1 MPVNNAPNSQKRSRE
16 VVSVSENNDRVR
28 KLAAIFQAVP
38 VLQNANGEHAREM
51 FNGAAGVCRGDAESL
66 PDRTVD
72 DGLLEDLYT
81 AFRYDENALGP
92 CNLYICA
99 PRRTLTSIPRISTRR
114 FGDLTCASCKTKTT
128 SCWGTSKGHKAKEG
142 AVICQRCAD
151 SEVRDAI
158 RRRTRD
164 SYPSNTSSNTS
175 LPLSSPLVAA
185 AGSGLRVPRVQN
197 EHGVSLEDLKGAQGE
212 RGRRHLPGLR
222 GFGA

>member
-1 MPVNNAPNSQKRSRE
+1 MPVNNAPNSQKRSRK
-16 VVSVSENNDRVR
+16 VVSVSESNDRVR
-28 KLAAIFQAVP
+28 KLAAIFQANP
-38 VLQNANGEHAREM
+38 ILQNANGEPAREM
-51 FNGAAGVCRGDAESL
+51 FNGAAGVCGGDAESR

-72 DGLLEDLYT
+72 DGLLEHYYT
-81 AFRYDENALGP
+81 AFRYEENALGP
-92 CNLYICA
+92 CNLCICA

-128 SCWGTSKGHKAKEG
+128 CRWGTSKGHKADEG
-142 AVICQRCAD
+142 AVICQACGA

-197 EHGVSLEDLKGAQGE
+197 ENGVSVADLKGAQGE
-212 RGRRHLPGLR
+212 RGRRHLQEMR